1 MSGQNRVRGTA
12 HLIGRYEHWRKH
24 GARQDESQFSDGTLR
39 LLGLLWAVLDGR
51 GPLLLEE
58 PELSLHPAVV
68 RHVPR
73 LFANV
78 QRTGGR
84 QIIVSTHSRDLL
96 ADESIGLDE
105 VLVLEP
111 GREGTTVQRADEY
124 EQVRALTE
132 GGLSL
137 SDVLLPQTSPKGVE
151 QLALFTA

>member
-1 MSGQNRVRGTA
+1 
-12 HLIGRYEHWRKH
+12 
-24 GARQDESQFSDGTLR
+24 
-39 LLGLLWAVLDGR
+39 
-51 GPLLLEE
+51 
-58 PELSLHPAVV
+58 V
-68 RHVPR
+68 RHIPR

-84 QIIVSTHSRDLL
+84 QILVSTHSRDLL

-111 GREGTTVQRADEY
+111 GREGTTVRRAEEY
-124 EQVRALTE
+124 QEVRDLLG

-151 QLALFTA
+151 QLALFSA